1 MKPRGSP
8 ALTSS
13 QEKFCP
19 FKTTRCLRHYRKS
32 RKSFKR
38 IPDIP
43 FEDNFRSNPSYHT
56 LSKAFDV
63 S

>member
-1 MKPRGSP
+1 MNFVILRKI
-8 ALTSS
+8 TT
-13 QEKFCP
+13 
-19 FKTTRCLRHYRKS
+19 FKTIRCLRRYKKS

-38 IPDIP
+38 FPDIP